1 MQTNPTCFAST
12 KIECER
18 PLCRLNFVPSLF
30 IILTMSRYYVS
41 EHVLKGAS
49 AIGRKELALLGTC
62 FGKFSG
68 SGKFRL
74 HITCLDYLAQV
85 FTASLP
91 SCAVC
96 YVFILSCIILYF

>member
-1 MQTNPTCFAST
+1 VSHHMFMLKPF
-12 KIECER
+12 
-18 PLCRLNFVPSLF
+18 LPSLYPASCRF
-30 IILTMSRYYVS
+30 FSYYVS

-85 FTASLP
+85 CPAARP
-91 SCAVC
+91 
-96 YVFILSCIILYF
+96 